1 MNHVEKK
8 YIFLYFIKTFIYI
21 KSFIYINQVYIDIIR
36 IDIFIFQ
43 IGIHVSQ
50 FFYYESNTIIEHF
63 SENLSLGHFRMRR
76 GVKCTQFKKSI
87 LIVHWIY

>member
-1 MNHVEKK
+1 MHKVLKFKKRINHVEKK

-43 IGIHVSQ
+43 IGMCSN
-50 FFYYESNTIIEHF
+50 FFIMRVIQLLNILVKIY
-63 SENLSLGHFRMRR
+63 LSA
-76 GVKCTQFKKSI
+76 I
-87 LIVHWIY
+87 LECEEV